1 MSDVITNMKVRFG
14 ADTKNFKKGLDEG
27 KNSSK
32 QFSKDAG
39 SAFDKFAE
47 AFGVNMGKVREGLNS
62 VKQSLTGTTAG
73 LKASAAGSNIFSRAL
88 GVLKTALIAT
98 GIGALVVALG
108 SLVSYFTK
116 TQRGADFLSK
126 TMAGFKAIISVLTDR
141 FSALG
146 EIIFKAFSNP
156 KQAIADLWEAI
167 KTNIV
172 NRFEGLIE
180 LFRAV
185 GNGLESLWKRDMAGL
200 KQAATETG
208 AALVQMTTGLDET
221 QQKKVADSI
230 RGVVTEIKEES
241 RAAMELAKAR
251 QELEKR
257 EILFI
262 ETESRLRA
270 EIDKNRLA
278 EKDYQLSTEERLEA
292 NIKANNLV
300 LQLEKQRK
308 ELQTE
313 RVRIM
318 QQEINLGESM
328 NADLKSLAE
337 EKAKLNQIE
346 GEAARMQR
354 ELLEGSKS
362 LQAQFEAETKAI
374 LEKRKAETEMLKTLD
389 TIKLKGPEI
398 EIPKLEVDKL
408 LKGLRSDWDQAKSVL
423 IDFSEVF
430 QNSFKDIAVSFG
442 ESLGKMLAG
451 AENAQSFGDT
461 IISIF
466 ANMAIQAGKIIV
478 AAGLA
483 FFAIGEA
490 LQKAL
495 TSPATA
501 LLAVAAGI
509 ALIAVGKYAQT
520 RLNEVGA
527 NAGGSI
533 GQNSYV
539 FDSRGSTS
547 ALAAIQPESQPR
559 PETITVNVTGE
570 FRQRGS
576 DMVATIA
583 ETNKR
588 ASYSR

>member
-1 MSDVITNMKVRFG
+1 MADVITNMKVRFG

-27 KNSSK
+27 KTSSK

-39 SAFDKFAE
+39 NAFDSFAA

-73 LKASAAGSNIFSRAL
+73 LKASAAGSNIFTRAL

-146 EIIFKAFSNP
+146 EIIFNAFKNP
-156 KQAIADLWEAI
+156 KQALSDLWEAI

-172 NRFEGLIE
+172 NRFTGLID
-180 LFRAV
+180 LFQAV
-185 GNGLESLWKRDMAGL
+185 GNGLQSLWKRDMAGL
-200 KQAATETG
+200 KQAATEAGT
-208 AALVQMTTGLDET
+208 ALVQMTTGLDET
-221 QQKKVADSI
+221 QQKKVADSVRGLAAEI
-230 RGVVTEIKEES
+230 REES
-241 RAAMELAKAR
+241 KAAMELAKAR

-257 EILFI
+257 EITFI

-270 EIDKNRLA
+270 EIDKNRLS

-292 NIKANNLV
+292 NRKANDLV
-300 LQLEKQRK
+300 LQLERERK
-308 ELQTE
+308 ELQAE

-318 QQEINLGESM
+318 QQEVNLGESM
-328 NADLKSLAE
+328 NSDLKALAE

-354 ELLEGSKS
+354 ELLEGSKT
-362 LQAQFEAETKAI
+362 LQAQIEAETAAI
-374 LEKRKAETEMLKTLD
+374 IAKREAETGMFQPLET
-389 TIKLKGPEI
+389 KGLEA
-398 EIPKLEVDKL
+398 PKLEIPELETDKL
-408 LKGLRSDWDQAKSVL
+408 LAQLKTDLGEAESV
-423 IDFSEVF
+423 IMDFSGVF
-430 QNSFKDIAVSFG
+430 QETFSELAFTFG
-442 ESLGKMLAG
+442 ESIGNLINGSGEVANFGNIILSALG
-451 AENAQSFGDT
+451 E
-461 IISIF
+461 
-466 ANMAIQAGKIIV
+466 MAIKIGKI
-478 AAGLA
+478 
-483 FFAIGEA
+483 AITTG
-490 LQKAL
+490 
-495 TSPATA
+495 TSMIAIKKSFSNPYTA
-501 LLAVAAGI
+501 IAAGI
-509 ALIAVGKYAQT
+509 ALVALGTMVKNAVSSAMSGS
-520 RLNEVGA
+520 
-527 NAGGSI
+527 GGGTISE
-533 GQNSYV
+533 NSFL
-539 FDSRGSTS
+539 FDSRGSSSDFGSVTPN
-547 ALAAIQPESQPR
+547 AQAQPQ
-559 PETITVNVTGE
+559 TVFVNVTGE